1 MEDELAFAI
10 GGVAHYGDVSSLMED
25 VRDFD
30 IGFGTVEGPI
40 DDATR
45 ERGGRGGDEKC
56 KQYHEEGEMRIDAQA
71 WHRIMT
77 TSAGSTG

>member
-1 MEDELAFAI
+1 MAFAV

-30 IGFGTVEGPI
+30 IGFGTVEGLV

-45 ERGGRGGDEKC
+45 EREGRGGDKKYEK
-56 KQYHEEGEMRIDAQA
+56 YHICLPFHVSPCFLKIAVSLYFAMLWI
-71 WHRIMT
+71 IL
-77 TSAGSTG
+77 